1 MSKKVVVFT
10 SNTCGYCHQAKD
22 YLKEKNVE
30 FEERNVSTDTAAR
43 KELISKGIMGVPVI
57 YIDETM
63 VQGFDKKKID
73 QLLGL

>member
-1 MSKKVVVFT
+1 MNKKVVVFT

-22 YLKEKNVE
+22 YLNEKNVE

-57 YIDETM
+57 YIEDEM
-63 VQGFDKKKID
+63 IQGFDKSRID
-73 QLLGL
+73 KLLGL